1 MLSERQKLVLIG
13 IVEEY
18 VKTSEPVGSRTL
30 SKRPELAFSPATI
43 RNDMADLEEMGYI
56 LKTHTSSGRIPSE
69 EGYRYYVQEI
79 MNRTKEIEVTFPMI
93 DEIFERES
101 ITKEEAIKE
110 SMALVADLTNYASVV
125 LGQSAQNSRIRKLQ
139 FVSLQDRYAIIL
151 MVTDLGHVES
161 KKIIIPEGI
170 SIHEVEK
177 VVKVLDEVLYD
188 CLISEIDKRLEQC
201 GDNEGL
207 QEFIIYNDQLIKVFL
222 NAFAS
227 MVSDKVFVAGQSNI
241 LMQPE
246 FQNVDKI
253 REILD
258 VFENKELLRVIRAD
272 SNGITVK
279 IGQENE
285 VKAMKDCTVVTVP
298 YSSKD
303 GLKGVISI
311 LGPTRM
317 EYDKVIPLLEYIA
330 ENLKKIV

>member
-1 MLSERQKLVLIG
+1 MLSDRQKLVLMG

-18 VKTSEPVGSRTL
+18 VKTNEPVGSRTL
-30 SKRPELAFSPATI
+30 SKRNELAFSPATI
-43 RNDMADLEEMGYI
+43 RNDMADLEEMGFI

-69 EGYRYYVQEI
+69 EGYRFYVQEI
-79 MNRTKEIEVTFPMI
+79 MNLTKEAKLAFPMI

-101 ITKEEAIKE
+101 ISKEEAIKE

-125 LGQSAQNSRIRKLQ
+125 LGQTAHNSRIRKLQ

-170 SIHEVEK
+170 NIREVEK
-177 VVKVLDEVLYD
+177 VVKVLDEVLNN
-188 CLISEIDKRLEQC
+188 CLISEIDKRLEEC

-207 QEFIIYNDQLIKVFL
+207 QEFMIYNDQLIKVLL
-222 NAFAS
+222 NAFSS
-227 MVSDKVFVAGQSNI
+227 MISDKVFVAGQSNM

-246 FQNVDKI
+246 FQSVDKI
-253 REILD
+253 KDILEI
-258 VFENKELLRVIRAD
+258 FENKELLRVVSAD
-272 SNGITVK
+272 QNGITVK

-285 VKAMKDCTVVTVP
+285 VKAMKDCTVITVP
-298 YSSKD
+298 YSSKE

-317 EYDKVIPLLEYIA
+317 EYEKVIPLLEYIA

>member
-1 MLSERQKLVLIG
+1 MLSERQKLVLMG

-30 SKRPELAFSPATI
+30 SKRAELNFSPATI

-69 EGYRYYVQEI
+69 EGYRFYVQQI
-79 MNRTKEIEVTFPMI
+79 MDRTKDAKLAFPMI
-93 DEIFERES
+93 DEIFERQS
-101 ITKEEAIKE
+101 ISKEEAIKE

-125 LGQSAQNSRIRKLQ
+125 LGQTAENSRIRKLQ

-170 SIHEVEK
+170 NIRDVEK

-188 CLISEIDKRLEQC
+188 CPIGEIDKRLEKC

-222 NAFAS
+222 NAFSS
-227 MVSDKVFVAGQSNI
+227 MVSDKIFVAGQSNM
-241 LMQPE
+241 LNQPE
-246 FQNVDKI
+246 FQNVEKI
-253 REILD
+253 RSILD
-258 VFENKELLRVIRAD
+258 VFENKEILRVIRAD

-285 VKAMKDCTVVTVP
+285 VQAMKDCTVITVP
-298 YSSKD
+298 YSSKE

-317 EYDKVIPLLEYIA
+317 EYEKVIPLLEYIA
-330 ENLKKIV
+330 DNLKKIV